1 MMNRA
6 LTTLAV
12 PLAILVLVP
21 VAEAQEMVPAREALR
36 MAGHEIV
43 TPAEREEQMRRDA
56 RNQRLWS
63 VALIGAGAAAG
74 TAVGLS
80 KNKWPIDEGWV
91 GAAIAGVSLGFGLF
105 GLLDPMDWGEVDASI
120 GGVASN
126 RPQGAGA
133 GLASGASLSL
143 SW

>member
-1 MMNRA
+1 MNRA
-6 LTTLAV
+6 LTTVAV
-12 PLAILVLVP
+12 LLAILVLPP
-21 VAEAQEMVPAREALR
+21 VAAAQEMVPAREALR
-36 MAGHEIV
+36 RAGHDLP
-43 TPAEREEQMRRDA
+43 TPEEREEQMRRDA

-63 VALIGAGAAAG
+63 VALIGAGGAAG
-74 TAVGLS
+74 AAVGLS

-105 GLLDPMDWGEVDASI
+105 GLLDPMDWGEVDATV

-126 RPQGAGA
+126 RPHGAGS